1 MKKSKGVELIMDL
14 KRANGTLM
22 PYDASTMAGVVEDVQ
37 MISGE
42 LDTISTNNADS
53 SLDSMETVC
62 KAIIHHEKLCAVT
75 YLYRCKKQLVCM
87 HPFGCLFSTV
97 LFFVFCLGWNEWT

>member
-22 PYDASTMAGVVEDVQ
+22 PYDASTVTGIVEDIQ
-37 MISGE
+37 MVSGE
-42 LDTISTNNADS
+42 LDNISANNTDS

-62 KAIIHHEKLCAVT
+62 KSIIHHEKLCAVT
-75 YLYRCKKQLVCM
+75 YLYA
-87 HPFGCLFSTV
+87 PTII
-97 LFFVFCLGWNEWT
+97 EYATT